1 MFAEKSVHPRSRLWG
16 VGVLILLILM
26 GSMTGCSSRAP
37 ETDKLYSSE
46 EGAPESGTDK
56 AASFSPN
63 QQPPAPVHATPI
75 PSYYSSA
82 DREVVLRY
90 AEKGE
95 NDSANLS
102 QALTLVQRAEQL
114 STAERTMEDYLVL
127 AAHYWLKGDMK
138 QVVQHANQGIMAK
151 SDSKRVRA
159 YMFIY
164 LGYTYEKKSTVMAGS
179 YFKQA
184 AQIDPDFYKGN
195 YELGRI
201 SLEKKKYSEAKVA
214 LKRAYDLNPESAD
227 IYGMLGQM
235 FYKLDLYE
243 EAAESLEKALAMS
256 PQTHWIHLELGD
268 IYFYGLKKREEAG
281 RYYQQAVSKSGSDP
295 DVHFGAALYYRY
307 KNEYEKAEGHLQKAM
322 TLDDKNP
329 KYKRELNDM
338 ESERTEMATAIQKYK
353 QAIAQNPKD
362 PNPVSQLA
370 KYYLRWGKYNKA
382 EEQYKKAVQLAS
394 VVPEV
399 PKAKPNS
406 VEEDSDQSAEE
417 DSDQLAE
424 PVAVVVKEPSQVP
437 EHANSL
443 GWFYFN
449 DKKYAQAEQAFKTAL
464 KVNPKHT
471 PAQFGLGRT
480 YENLKQ
486 YDLAASH
493 YSQAAALD
501 PENQEAQKRLDALK
515 ESGKLNP
522 VGERVETQEEETDKK
537 PVIKVK
543 K

>member
-227 IYGMLGQM
+227 MYGMLGQM

-256 PQTHWIHLELGD
+256 PQTHWIHLKLGD

-281 RYYQQAVSKSGSDP
+281 RYYQQAVSTSGSDP
-295 DVHFGAALYYRY
+295 DVHFGVALYYRY
-307 KNEYEKAEGHLQKAM
+307 KNEYEKAEEHLQKAM

-329 KYKRELNDM
+329 KYKRELDDM

-382 EEQYKKAVQLAS
+382 EEQYKKAVQLAEKH
-394 VVPEV
+394 VPV
-399 PKAKPNS
+399 AKPDPKNP
-406 VEEDSDQSAEE
+406 DGP
-417 DSDQLAE
+417 
-424 PVAVVVKEPSQVP
+424 PVLEPSQVP

-522 VGERVETQEEETDKK
+522 VGEMVETQEGETGKQ
-537 PVIKVK
+537 PAIEVK